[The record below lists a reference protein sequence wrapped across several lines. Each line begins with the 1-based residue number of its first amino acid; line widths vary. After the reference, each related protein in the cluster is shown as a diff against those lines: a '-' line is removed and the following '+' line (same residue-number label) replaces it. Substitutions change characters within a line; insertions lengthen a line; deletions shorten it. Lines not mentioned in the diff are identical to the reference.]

1 MTKEEILTQIRADLS
16 TLKNEFGVNTIG
28 LFGSYARKH
37 QSIESDLDFLVDLN
51 PPYAKHYFDLLF
63 FLEQKFDK
71 KVDLVRRG
79 EHLTAKFLSHV
90 ENEIIYA

>member
-1 MTKEEILTQIRADLS
+1 MTREQILTQIRADFS
-16 TLKNEFGVNTIG
+16 TLKREFGVKQIG
-28 LFGSYARKH
+28 LFGSYARKN

-63 FLEQKFDK
+63 FLEKKFNK

-79 EHLTAKFLSHV
+79 EHLTTKFLSHV
-90 ENEIIYA
+90 EKEIIYA

>member
-1 MTKEEILTQIRADLS
+1 MTQQEILTQIRSDLS
-16 TLKNEFGVNTIG
+16 TLKSEFGVNNIG

-63 FLEQKFDK
+63 FLEKKFDK

-79 EHLTAKFLSHV
+79 QHLTPKFLSNI
-90 ENEIIYA
+90 EKEIIYV